1 LLTIAAQSALAG
13 FFVDAKAK
21 ERSMRTI
28 HLLSLAIVSI
38 SALHFTNSVAD
49 EELPWRGYSVVDEPT
64 SRLVYGVTK
73 SYLVD
78 SAGGTRLERR
88 IGFQCNNVELILT
101 LDIGEFL
108 AASSTDF
115 ELSVWVDG
123 ADLLGLDMRSW
134 SNSTSGG
141 YSRVEVIAKRLF
153 DRMIAGTRLSWRITR
168 DELTTDGTF
177 SLIGFTA
184 ASRDLVANCV
194 D

>member
-1 LLTIAAQSALAG
+1 LLTIAAQPALAG

-88 IGFQCNNVELILT
+88 IGFQCNNDELILT